1 MSKSDDRDDTNYFG
15 TSKYGRDKGIVQ
27 DTLVDMSDAYANYGQ
42 YVISF
47 QHLPTQRT
55 VFFKA
60 FVKDYSESFNASWT
74 PTTVYGRTD
83 PIQAYSGTTR
93 KVTLAFDVPASSV
106 GEAYENMGR
115 VSKLVQMLYPTY
127 IENEE
132 ASGKIIGQA
141 PLVRVKMMNLLTNE
155 RAGSDLN
162 EIFATMIDE
171 ALGTGEIS
179 GQNYR
184 AFEDEALHMAGE
196 LAPPEMLE
204 VYKTSPLPENG
215 VLAAIGSISY
225 RSDLSKIQIFEKAP
239 NTVLPQSVTVT
250 LSFDVIH
257 EETIGWDASS
267 KQPLA
272 NSFPHK
278 VVLSNN
284 SDMQVGNDAR
294 PSSIAVRIAREE
306 STNQAYEDQ
315 KTAQKD
321 SILGLLSGKKTK

>member
-15 TSKYGRDKGIVQ
+15 TSKYGRDKGVAQ

-93 KVTLAFDVPASSV
+93 KVTLSFDVPASSV

-155 RAGSDLN
+155 RVSTDLN
-162 EIFATMIDE
+162 EIFTTIMADAASGRRVSNIDLRAAQDAAELMLGEKTPRETLE
-171 ALGTGEIS
+171 A
-179 GQNYR
+179 
-184 AFEDEALHMAGE
+184 
-196 LAPPEMLE
+196 
-204 VYKTSPLPENG
+204 YKTSPLPENG

-239 NTVLPQSVTVT
+239 NTVLPQSVTVS

-284 SDMQVGNDAR
+284 SSMQVGNDAR
-294 PSSIAVRIAREE
+294 PSSIDVRISREE
-306 STNQAYEDQ
+306 SNQAIEDS
-315 KTAQKD
+315 KTAQ
-321 SILGLLSGKKTK
+321 SEAFFESLTGWKT

>member
-15 TSKYGRDKGIVQ
+15 TSKYGRDKGVAQ

-155 RAGSDLN
+155 RVSTDLN
-162 EIFATMIDE
+162 EIFTTIMADAASGRRVSNIDLRAAQDAAELMLGEKTPRETLE
-171 ALGTGEIS
+171 A
-179 GQNYR
+179 
-184 AFEDEALHMAGE
+184 
-196 LAPPEMLE
+196 
-204 VYKTSPLPENG
+204 YKTSPLPENG

-239 NTVLPQSVTVT
+239 NTVLPQSVTVS

-284 SDMQVGNDAR
+284 SSMQVGNDAR
-294 PSSIAVRIAREE
+294 PSSIDVRISREE
-306 STNQAYEDQ
+306 SNQAIEDS
-315 KTAQKD
+315 KTAQ
-321 SILGLLSGKKTK
+321 SEAFFESLTGWKT

>member
-1 MSKSDDRDDTNYFG
+1 MSKSDDSDDTNYFG

-27 DTLVDMSDAYANYGQ
+27 DTFVDMTDAYANYGQ

-47 QHLPTQRT
+47 QHLPTKRT

-60 FVKDYSESFNASWT
+60 FVKDYSESFSANWT
-74 PTTVYGRTD
+74 PTAVYGRTD
-83 PIQAYSGTTR
+83 PIQTYAGTTR
-93 KVTLAFDVPASSV
+93 KVSLAFDVPASSV

-132 ASGKIIGQA
+132 ASGKIIGQS

-155 RAGSDLN
+155 RSVDDMSAAIAESFNATLDVTKKALRAVDLHAGQLSPAETL
-162 EIFATMIDE
+162 E
-171 ALGTGEIS
+171 A
-179 GQNYR
+179 YR
-184 AFEDEALHMAGE
+184 
-196 LAPPEMLE
+196 
-204 VYKTSPLPENG
+204 TSPLPENG

-239 NTVLPQSVTVT
+239 NTVLPQSVTVN

-267 KQPLA
+267 KHPLA
-272 NSFPHK
+272 KSFPHK

-284 SDMQVGNDAR
+284 SDMQVGNDQR
-294 PSSIAVRIAREE
+294 PSDIDTRIIKEE
-306 STNQAYEDQ
+306 MNQAVEDLNA
-315 KTAQKD
+315 AQKH
-321 SILGLLSGKKTK
+321 SFIGLLTGKKTK

>member
-42 YVISF
+42 HVISF
-47 QHLPTQRT
+47 QHLATQRT

-74 PTTVYGRTD
+74 PTAVYGRTD

-93 KVTLAFDVPASSV
+93 KVTLSFDVPASSV

-127 IENEE
+127 IENQE
-132 ASGKIIGQA
+132 ATGKIIGQA

-155 RAGSDLN
+155 RASTDLS
-162 EIFATMIDE
+162 EINAVIDGDE
-171 ALGTGEIS
+171 AS
-179 GQNYR
+179 GRGSSREDRR
-184 AFEDEALHMAGE
+184 AAQTAMDLAAGE
-196 LAPPEMLE
+196 LTPRETLE
-204 VYKTSPLPENG
+204 AYKTSPLPENG

-284 SDMQVGNDAR
+284 SSMQVGNDAK
-294 PSSIAVRIAREE
+294 PSSIAVRISREE
-306 STNQAYEDQ
+306 SNQAIDDS
-315 KTAQKD
+315 KTAQNEAFFE
-321 SILGLLSGKKTK
+321 SLTGRKT

>member
-15 TSKYGRDKGIVQ
+15 TSKYGRDKGVAQ

-93 KVTLAFDVPASSV
+93 KVTLSFDVPASSV

-155 RAGSDLN
+155 RVSTDLN
-162 EIFATMIDE
+162 EIFTTIEDAAELMLGEKTPRETLE
-171 ALGTGEIS
+171 A
-179 GQNYR
+179 
-184 AFEDEALHMAGE
+184 
-196 LAPPEMLE
+196 
-204 VYKTSPLPENG
+204 YKTSPLPENG

-239 NTVLPQSVTVT
+239 NTVLPQSVTVS

-284 SDMQVGNDAR
+284 SSMQVGNDAR
-294 PSSIAVRIAREE
+294 PSSIDVRISREE
-306 STNQAYEDQ
+306 SNQAIDDS
-315 KTAQKD
+315 KTAQNEAFFE
-321 SILGLLSGKKTK
+321 SLTGRKT